1 MRDLTTGICGILC
14 RGAGSRLH
22 GNMKVSAH
30 LRFFLSN
37 FFAEYQSREHA
48 TKNLARRRSWRVLR
62 LWHLRHGHLKLSR
75 VNALGI
81 AGIRRMEWITFYI
94 D

>member
-1 MRDLTTGICGILC
+1 MRDLTNGICGILC

-48 TKNLARRRSWRVLR
+48 TKTLQARGPDVPCARGSS
-62 LWHLRHGHLKLSR
+62 GT
-75 VNALGI
+75 AI
-81 AGIRRMEWITFYI
+81 
-94 D
+94 

>member
-1 MRDLTTGICGILC
+1 MRDLTNGICGILC

-37 FFAEYQSREHA
+37 FLAEYQSREHA
-48 TKNLARRRSWRVLR
+48 TKPESTEARCDCAVT
-62 LWHLRHGHLKLSR
+62 GQ
-75 VNALGI
+75 NGI
-81 AGIRRMEWITFYI
+81 GDAAVRADFG
-94 D
+94 

>member
-1 MRDLTTGICGILC
+1 MRDLTNGICGILC

-48 TKNLARRRSWRVLR
+48 TK
-62 LWHLRHGHLKLSR
+62 
-75 VNALGI
+75 
-81 AGIRRMEWITFYI
+81 T
-94 D
+94 